1 MQDGLIKLCGKDWN
15 LKESEATEGRND
27 PGRHSEE
34 VRLES

>member
-1 MQDGLIKLCGKDWN
+1 MALLCGKDWN

-27 PGRHSEE
+27 PGRHSE